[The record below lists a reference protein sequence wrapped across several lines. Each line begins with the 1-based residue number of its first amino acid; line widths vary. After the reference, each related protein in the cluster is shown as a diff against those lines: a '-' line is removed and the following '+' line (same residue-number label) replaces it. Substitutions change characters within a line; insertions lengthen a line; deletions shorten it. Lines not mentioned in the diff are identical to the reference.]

1 MGFFSEL
8 TGNSEEHSEQIEP
21 FAPAVGKAGCCTN
34 RARFLTSDVGGVAY
48 MAHIG
53 GFLAGF
59 LLTSICA
66 TALLLIYL
74 LVGANIARSTEW

>member
-53 GFLAGF
+53 GFL
-59 LLTSICA
+59 
-66 TALLLIYL
+66 
-74 LVGANIARSTEW
+74 